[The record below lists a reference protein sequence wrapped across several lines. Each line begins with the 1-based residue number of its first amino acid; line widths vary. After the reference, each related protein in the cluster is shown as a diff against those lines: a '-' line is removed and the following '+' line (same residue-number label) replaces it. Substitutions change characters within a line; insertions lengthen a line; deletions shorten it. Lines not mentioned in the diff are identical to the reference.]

1 MTSRYYA
8 TYIDNKLIN
17 YSNKHTNM
25 KITMQ
30 DLQKITEMQTYIDN
44 KLISYSNKHTN
55 IKITMQK
62 ITEMH
67 GGTQSRA

>member
-1 MTSRYYA
+1 
-8 TYIDNKLIN
+8 
-17 YSNKHTNM
+17 M